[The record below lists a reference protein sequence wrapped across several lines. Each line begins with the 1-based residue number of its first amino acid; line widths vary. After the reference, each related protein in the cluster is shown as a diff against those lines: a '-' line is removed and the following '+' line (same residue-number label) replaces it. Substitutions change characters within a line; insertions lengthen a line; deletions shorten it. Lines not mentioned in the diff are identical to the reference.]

1 MEVQDIF
8 SNKFNEETDDGGRKK
23 EKVDGGF
30 IFVGAKIF
38 YNSRIPFG
46 GGTFFWRGKF
56 FLSGRS
62 VKVVVTKIKVKQRSL
77 GLDRISLLLTT

>member
-46 GGTFFWRGKF
+46 GGTFFGGENSFCRGEVE
-56 FLSGRS
+56 R
-62 VKVVVTKIKVKQRSL
+62 
-77 GLDRISLLLTT
+77 